1 MKHLV
6 RTAKQLGEA
15 IARERR
21 ARGLTQAQLADKAGL
36 RQEAI
41 SKIEG
46 GNPGTRFDR
55 ISNILAALDLEF
67 TLGPRTKGSVD
78 DIESIF

>member
-1 MKHLV
+1 MRHLV
-6 RTAKQLGEA
+6 RTPKQMGEA

-21 ARGLTQAQLADKAGL
+21 ARGLTQSQLAEKAAL

-41 SKIEG
+41 SKIES
-46 GNPGTRFDR
+46 GNPATSFDR
-55 ISNILAALDLEF
+55 ISRLLAALDLEF
-67 TLGPRTKGSVD
+67 TLGPRTKGSHQ

>member
-1 MKHLV
+1 MKQLV
-6 RTAKQLGEA
+6 RTAKQMGEA

-21 ARGLTQAQLADKAGL
+21 SRGLTQGQLAEMAGL

-41 SKIEG
+41 SKIES
-46 GNPGTRFDR
+46 GNPATRFGR
-55 ISNILAALDLEF
+55 ITDILAALDLEL
-67 TLGPRTKGSVD
+67 TMGSRTKSTSQ

>member
-6 RTAKQLGEA
+6 RTAKQMGEA

-21 ARGLTQAQLADKAGL
+21 ARGLTQADLADKTGL

-46 GNPGTRFDR
+46 GNPGTSFDR
-55 ISNILAALDLEF
+55 ISRLLAALDLEF
-67 TLGPRTKGSVD
+67 TLGPRTKGSPH